1 MRLRTVLVALLCA
14 ALADC
19 SGGGGGT
26 TVTTPLPPWGKFRHD
41 TANSGAGGGPVAEN
55 DGSMRQFPAAGQPPL
70 APISASPAI
79 GTDHTIYFGTE
90 GGELYAL
97 TRDMRAKWSTPFT
110 ECALPGKQV
119 VRPGSII
126 SSPAVTSVA
135 AGLAATDSNDKILYF
150 GGGDGRLYAVQ
161 DRGDGPRCL
170 WTFPPPPDENDAPA
184 PPLPAIVSS
193 PTFLIDSVE
202 GVVTGVYFGSAQGV
216 FYALNGDGSLKWQYP
231 PMGEPPL
238 PPITSSPA
246 LENGGPI
253 YFTAADGNL
262 YALSLTG
269 APVSPFP
276 LPVGTVSDVFA
287 SSPARGNNIYVA
299 TEDGTV
305 VAKDAQG
312 NPRWTFVVPNGEPV
326 IASVAIGFSSL
337 PAPTPTQGPPPPI
350 TPGAATP
357 TPSPTPNIELRPL
370 VFALARDG
378 MLYPIDDDSNGEIAP
393 GILQPAG
400 GDPSQSSPLVSSDG
414 CVIFADDGGMVHI
427 RQLESSL
434 PSTGPTPTP
443 TSTQACTSRDFQV
456 TSMPIR
462 SSPAIDTDGVIIV
475 GADDG
480 YLYAIG
486 THG

>member
-1 MRLRTVLVALLCA
+1 MRLRTVPVALLCA
-14 ALADC
+14 ALAAC

-26 TVTTPLPPWGKFRHD
+26 FVTTPLPPWGKFRHD
-41 TANSGAGGGPVAEN
+41 TANSGAGGGPVADN
-55 DGSMRQFPAAGQPPL
+55 DGTMRQFPAAGQPPL

-90 GGELYAL
+90 AGELYAL
-97 TRDMRAKWSTPFT
+97 TRNMTAKWSAPFT

-119 VRPGSII
+119 VRPGSIL

-161 DRGDGPRCL
+161 DRSTGPTCL
-170 WTFPPPPDENDAPA
+170 WTFPPPPDEGD
-184 PPLPAIVSS
+184 PPPQTLPAIVSS

-202 GVVTGVYFGSAQGV
+202 GIVTGVYFGTAEGV
-216 FYALNGDGSLKWQYP
+216 FYALNGDGTIKWRYP
-231 PMGEPPL
+231 PPGEPSL

-246 LENGGPI
+246 LQSGGPF

-262 YALSLTG
+262 YALSLAGTL
-269 APVSPFP
+269 VSPFP

-287 SSPARGNNIYVA
+287 SSPAIGTNIYVA

-326 IASVAIGFSSL
+326 TASVAIGFSSL
-337 PAPTPTQGPPPPI
+337 PAPSPTPGPPPPI

-357 TPSPTPNIELRPL
+357 TPSPTPNLVLRPL
-370 VFALARDG
+370 VLALARDG
-378 MLYPIDDDSNGEIAP
+378 MLYPIDDGSNGELAP
-393 GILQPAG
+393 GIEQPAG
-400 GDPSQSSPLVSSDG
+400 GAPSQSSPLVTSDG
-414 CVIFADDGGMVHI
+414 CIVFADDDGLVHI
-427 RQLESSL
+427 RQLRSSL

-443 TSTQACTSRDFQV
+443 TSTEACTSRDFQV

-486 THG
+486 TPG